1 MQHLIEF
8 PQLGLSFT
16 LNRVAFNLFGKDIY
30 WYGIIIAIGFIVAS
44 FYLSKKTVQ
53 FGYKQDT
60 LYDLLLLCLPIAIIC
75 ARLYYVIFEWEQ
87 YKDNPIS
94 ALYIWNGG
102 LAIYGG
108 IIGSFITIYL
118 YGKKNKLNIAEL
130 LDIASC
136 GIIIGQ
142 IFGRWGNFVNAEAFG
157 GETSLPWGMSI
168 DGAAPVHPT
177 FFYESLWNLIGFII
191 LHFCCKHRNFKGQI
205 FLTYVAWYGFGRSII
220 EGLRTDSLY
229 IPSTPI
235 RVSQLL
241 AFISWITACILLFI
255 ANRNKIQTLSQIWNP
270 TAEIEHKK

>member
-108 IIGSFITIYL
+108 IICSFITIYL

-205 FLTYVAWYGFGRSII
+205 FLIYVAWYGFGRSII

>member
-205 FLTYVAWYGFGRSII
+205 FLIYVAWYGFGRSII

-255 ANRNKIQTLSQIWNP
+255 ANRNKMQTLSQIWNP

>member
-205 FLTYVAWYGFGRSII
+205 FLIYVAWYGFGRSII

-235 RVSQLL
+235 RASQLL

>member
-205 FLTYVAWYGFGRSII
+205 FLIYVAWYGFGRSII

>member
-44 FYLSKKTVQ
+44 LYMSKKTTQ

-75 ARLYYVIFEWEQ
+75 ARLYYVIFEWKQ

-94 ALYIWNGG
+94 VLYIWNGG
-102 LAIYGG
+102 IAIYGG
-108 IIGSFITIYL
+108 IIGAFITIYI
-118 YGKKNKLNIAEL
+118 YGKKHKLNIAEL

-157 GETSLPWGMSI
+157 SETSLPWGMSI
-168 DGAAPVHPT
+168 NGAAPVHPT

-191 LHFCCKHRNFKGQI
+191 LHFCCKHRKFKGQI
-205 FLTYVAWYGFGRSII
+205 FLIYVAWYGFGRSII

-229 IPSTPI
+229 IPNTPI
-235 RVSQLL
+235 RVSQFL
-241 AFISWITACILLFI
+241 ACISWIVACILLVI
-255 ANRNKIQTLSQIWNP
+255 AKKNKIQTLSQIWNP
-270 TAEIEHKK
+270 TGKIEYKK

>member
-8 PQLGLSFT
+8 PHLGLSFT

-44 FYLSKKTVQ
+44 FYLSKKTEQ
-53 FGYKQDT
+53 FGYEQDT

-94 ALYIWNGG
+94 MLYIWNGG

-118 YGKKNKLNIAEL
+118 YGKKKKLNIAEL

-157 GETSLPWGMSI
+157 SETSLPWGMSI

-205 FLTYVAWYGFGRSII
+205 FLIYVAWYGFGRSLI

-241 AFISWITACILLFI
+241 ACISWITACVLLVI
-255 ANRNKIQTLSQIWNP
+255 AKKKKIQTLSQIWNP
-270 TAEIEHKK
+270 TAQIEYKK